1 MNYKGPNFIDHLPCL
16 HGSAAVSV
24 IFPASPSPLLPLN
37 LILVSL
43 KLPSSAHCSKETL
56 KEGKGR
62 ERGRGGEAEEKHW
75 RTKQPDSPAVC
86 KLIAHPPVTWQK
98 REGGRTEKG
107 RRKKINYTHTKIK
120 EKETTVNW

>member
-24 IFPASPSPLLPLN
+24 IFPASPSPFLSLN

-75 RTKQPDSPAVC
+75 RAKQPDSPAVC
-86 KLIAHPPVTWQK
+86 KLIAHPPVTWQRG
-98 REGGRTEKG
+98 REGGQKRG
-107 RRKKINYTHTKIK
+107 GRKK
-120 EKETTVNW
+120 